1 MNGRPSDDAG
11 AGRAARFALEAFVI
25 AAAVLPLYLLA
36 KQSVSPELETFAW
49 PPHWLPHRLTLDHF
63 ISVFEVNELRGAILR
78 SLAVAAISAAIAT
91 ALGAMLAHAMARSA
105 IAQRVGFSTVSGI
118 RLLPMI
124 AVAIPLGTV
133 LATLGVYDSPS
144 GIGLAFVHAAI
155 AVPTAA
161 LTIYASFVAIPLEI
175 DEAAWIDGASPL
187 RIFLTIDLPMA
198 RAAIATALILCF
210 ILSWDEFG
218 FALLGATDQ
227 SHAAS
232 SPLLL
237 HRVRQRRTR
246 KRVGVA
252 DDDSGGDRRR
262 RAGTVIARGD
272 DCWQFAVGAGV
283 MADLAVRNLTRRF
296 PSGGGVLDISLD
308 VPSGEFV
315 VLLGPSGC
323 GKTTL
328 LRMIAGLEYP
338 DSGEIRIGAAGDQA
352 TPRIASRSRWSF
364 RTSLFIHT

>member
-1 MNGRPSDDAG
+1 VNGEARDDTG

-25 AAAVLPLYLLA
+25 AGAVLPLYLLA

-91 ALGAMLAHAMARSA
+91 TLGAMLAHAMARSA

-124 AVAIPLGTV
+124 AVAIPLGTI

-144 GIGLAFVHAAI
+144 GIGLAIVHAAI
-155 AVPTAA
+155 AIPTAA
-161 LTIYASFVAIPLEI
+161 LTIYASFAAIPLEI
-175 DEAAWIDGASPL
+175 EEAAWIDGASPL

-218 FALLGATDQ
+218 FALLVQQTNRTLP
-227 SHAAS
+227 
-232 SPLLL
+232 PLLYYYT
-237 HRVRQRRTR
+237 VFGN
-246 KRVGVA
+246 VGPASALALLMMIPAVIVVVA
-252 DDDSGGDRRR
+252 
-262 RAGTVIARGD
+262 
-272 DCWQFAVGAGV
+272 
-283 MADLAVRNLTRRF
+283 
-296 PSGGGVLDISLD
+296 
-308 VPSGEFV
+308 
-315 VLLGPSGC
+315 LGPS
-323 GKTTL
+323 
-328 LRMIAGLEYP
+328 LRGALTAG
-338 DSGEIRIGAAGDQA
+338 S
-352 TPRIASRSRWSF
+352 SR
-364 RTSLFIHT
+364 

>member
-1 MNGRPSDDAG
+1 VNGRARDDTG
-11 AGRAARFALEAFVI
+11 AVQAARFALEAFVI

-133 LATLGVYDSPS
+133 LASLGIYDSPS
-144 GIGLAFVHAAI
+144 GIGLAIVHAAI
-155 AVPTAA
+155 AIPTAT

-175 DEAAWIDGASPL
+175 EEAAWIDGASAL
-187 RIFLTIDLPMA
+187 RIFLTIDLPIA

-218 FALLGATDQ
+218 FALLVQQTNRTLP
-227 SHAAS
+227 
-232 SPLLL
+232 PLLYYYT
-237 HRVRQRRTR
+237 VFGN
-246 KRVGVA
+246 VGPASALALLMMIPAVIVVVA
-252 DDDSGGDRRR
+252 
-262 RAGTVIARGD
+262 
-272 DCWQFAVGAGV
+272 
-283 MADLAVRNLTRRF
+283 
-296 PSGGGVLDISLD
+296 
-308 VPSGEFV
+308 
-315 VLLGPSGC
+315 LGPS
-323 GKTTL
+323 
-328 LRMIAGLEYP
+328 LRGALTAG
-338 DSGEIRIGAAGDQA
+338 S
-352 TPRIASRSRWSF
+352 SR
-364 RTSLFIHT
+364 

>member
-1 MNGRPSDDAG
+1 VNGQAHDDTG

-25 AAAVLPLYLLA
+25 AGAVLPLYLLA

-91 ALGAMLAHAMARSA
+91 TLGAMLAHAMARSA

-124 AVAIPLGTV
+124 AVAIPLGTI

-144 GIGLAFVHAAI
+144 GIGLAIVHAAI
-155 AVPTAA
+155 AIPTAA
-161 LTIYASFVAIPLEI
+161 LTIYASFAAIPLEI
-175 DEAAWIDGASPL
+175 EEAAWIDGASPL

-218 FALLGATDQ
+218 FALLVQQTNRTLP
-227 SHAAS
+227 
-232 SPLLL
+232 PLLYYYT
-237 HRVRQRRTR
+237 VFGN
-246 KRVGVA
+246 VGPASALALLMMVPAVIVVVA
-252 DDDSGGDRRR
+252 
-262 RAGTVIARGD
+262 
-272 DCWQFAVGAGV
+272 
-283 MADLAVRNLTRRF
+283 
-296 PSGGGVLDISLD
+296 
-308 VPSGEFV
+308 
-315 VLLGPSGC
+315 LGPS
-323 GKTTL
+323 
-328 LRMIAGLEYP
+328 LRGALTAG
-338 DSGEIRIGAAGDQA
+338 S
-352 TPRIASRSRWSF
+352 SR
-364 RTSLFIHT
+364 

>member
-1 MNGRPSDDAG
+1 VNGEARDDTG

-25 AAAVLPLYLLA
+25 AGAVLPLYLLA

-91 ALGAMLAHAMARSA
+91 TLGAMLAHAMARSA

-124 AVAIPLGTV
+124 AVAIPLGTI

-144 GIGLAFVHAAI
+144 GIGLAIVHAAI
-155 AVPTAA
+155 AIPTAA
-161 LTIYASFVAIPLEI
+161 LTIYASFAAIPMEI
-175 DEAAWIDGASPL
+175 EEAAWIDGASPL

-218 FALLGATDQ
+218 FALLVQQTNRTLP
-227 SHAAS
+227 
-232 SPLLL
+232 PLLYYYT
-237 HRVRQRRTR
+237 VFGN
-246 KRVGVA
+246 VGPASALALLMMIPAVIVVVA
-252 DDDSGGDRRR
+252 
-262 RAGTVIARGD
+262 
-272 DCWQFAVGAGV
+272 
-283 MADLAVRNLTRRF
+283 
-296 PSGGGVLDISLD
+296 
-308 VPSGEFV
+308 
-315 VLLGPSGC
+315 LGPS
-323 GKTTL
+323 
-328 LRMIAGLEYP
+328 LRGALTAG
-338 DSGEIRIGAAGDQA
+338 S
-352 TPRIASRSRWSF
+352 SR
-364 RTSLFIHT
+364 

>member
-1 MNGRPSDDAG
+1 MNGEARDDTG

-25 AAAVLPLYLLA
+25 AGAVLPLYLLA

-91 ALGAMLAHAMARSA
+91 TLGAMLAHAMARSA

-124 AVAIPLGTV
+124 AVAIPLGTI

-144 GIGLAFVHAAI
+144 GIGLAIVHAAI
-155 AVPTAA
+155 AIPTAA
-161 LTIYASFVAIPLEI
+161 LTIYASFAAIPLEI
-175 DEAAWIDGASPL
+175 EEAAWIDGASPL

-218 FALLGATDQ
+218 FALLVQQTNRTLP
-227 SHAAS
+227 
-232 SPLLL
+232 PLLYYYT
-237 HRVRQRRTR
+237 VFGN
-246 KRVGVA
+246 VGPASALALLMMVPAVIVVVA
-252 DDDSGGDRRR
+252 
-262 RAGTVIARGD
+262 
-272 DCWQFAVGAGV
+272 
-283 MADLAVRNLTRRF
+283 
-296 PSGGGVLDISLD
+296 
-308 VPSGEFV
+308 
-315 VLLGPSGC
+315 LGPS
-323 GKTTL
+323 
-328 LRMIAGLEYP
+328 LRGALTAG
-338 DSGEIRIGAAGDQA
+338 S
-352 TPRIASRSRWSF
+352 SR
-364 RTSLFIHT
+364 

>member
-218 FALLGATDQ
+218 FALLVQQTNRTLP
-227 SHAAS
+227 
-232 SPLLL
+232 PLLYYYT
-237 HRVRQRRTR
+237 VFGN
-246 KRVGVA
+246 VGPASALALLMMIPAVIVVVA
-252 DDDSGGDRRR
+252 
-262 RAGTVIARGD
+262 
-272 DCWQFAVGAGV
+272 
-283 MADLAVRNLTRRF
+283 
-296 PSGGGVLDISLD
+296 
-308 VPSGEFV
+308 
-315 VLLGPSGC
+315 LGPS
-323 GKTTL
+323 
-328 LRMIAGLEYP
+328 LRGAMTAG
-338 DSGEIRIGAAGDQA
+338 S
-352 TPRIASRSRWSF
+352 SR
-364 RTSLFIHT
+364 

>member
-1 MNGRPSDDAG
+1 VNGRPSDDAG
-11 AGRAARFALEAFVI
+11 AGGAARFALEAFVI

-124 AVAIPLGTV
+124 AVAIPLGTI
-133 LATLGVYDSPS
+133 LATLGIYDSPS
-144 GIGLAFVHAAI
+144 GIGLALVHAAI

-218 FALLGATDQ
+218 FALLVQQTNRTLP
-227 SHAAS
+227 
-232 SPLLL
+232 PLLYYYT
-237 HRVRQRRTR
+237 VFGN
-246 KRVGVA
+246 VGPASALALLMMIPAVIVVVA
-252 DDDSGGDRRR
+252 
-262 RAGTVIARGD
+262 
-272 DCWQFAVGAGV
+272 
-283 MADLAVRNLTRRF
+283 
-296 PSGGGVLDISLD
+296 
-308 VPSGEFV
+308 
-315 VLLGPSGC
+315 LGPS
-323 GKTTL
+323 
-328 LRMIAGLEYP
+328 LRGAMTAG
-338 DSGEIRIGAAGDQA
+338 S
-352 TPRIASRSRWSF
+352 SR
-364 RTSLFIHT
+364 